1 MNIRLLLLVFPILLF
16 GSCKEE
22 IKTCEELISFAKT
35 NKDNLRKLGDF
46 KKAARNFKDSDCL
59 PKSLFDGNGMF
70 NHEEFQAYFKN
81 PDGYNTD
88 EKVEISVDEIN
99 VNFYLENSASMWG
112 YFRGQTDCE
121 ATVGN
126 IIVDSDFLFDGDRIS
141 FSYITTDSIIPE
153 KPKKNF
159 AEFLTRLEPSALRR
173 GNYKE
178 TKLADI
184 FRTVI
189 DNTGSND
196 VSILI
201 SDCIYS
207 LDKGRDRI
215 DTQQSEWVLIKQ
227 AFLNALA
234 KDEDFSI
241 LVNKYK
247 SSFEGYYYCSSLE
260 KTIGGILRERRLS
273 LSGVQ
278 RPYYVFVLGNREVI
292 QTALKKINFRE
303 YKGFKDDYFISK
315 EKSSFEIGYRVLMT
329 DRIGKF
335 RIDRENPNHG
345 IEAAQKANRGDFE
358 NVFGFAIGVDNS
370 SLILDDNYIRDAKN
384 YEISGDYDLEVVKF
398 DKVGED
404 GFTHKLLLKTSNPKS
419 EELSISLRQQTP
431 SWISETNSNSDC
443 EQSGAE
449 LNKTYGFEPF
459 INGVEKAFDTAL
471 KKQDGS
477 KGTDNF
483 YTLKINIKN

>member
-1 MNIRLLLLVFPILLF
+1 MNIRLLLLIFPILLF

-121 ATVGN
+121 ATVGD
-126 IIVDSDFLFDGDRIS
+126 IIVDSDFLFDENKIS
-141 FSYITTDSIIPE
+141 FSYITTGSIIQE
-153 KPKKNF
+153 PKKNF
-159 AEFLTRLEPSALRR
+159 AEFLTRLEPSTLRK
-173 GNYKE
+173 GNYTE

-184 FRTVI
+184 FKTVI
-189 DNTGSND
+189 DKTKSND
-196 VSILI
+196 ISILI

-207 LDKGRDRI
+207 LNRGRDKGDY
-215 DTQQSEWVLIKQ
+215 QQLEWVLIKQ
-227 AFLNALA
+227 AFLNALD
-234 KDEDFSI
+234 KDTDFSI

-247 SSFEGYYYCSSLE
+247 SSFDGEYYCTFES
-260 KTIGGILRERRLS
+260 TDGRLS
-273 LSGVQ
+273 ERPVRLSGVQ
-278 RPYYVFVLGNREVI
+278 RPYYVFILGNREVI

-303 YKGFKDDYFISK
+303 YAGFKDDYFISK